1 MNSIIE
7 THDLDSSQLEQN
19 PTTEFESEK
28 KNRRKKRLNQN
39 LNAASKGRNTIKPAL
54 EVEEIAHQY
63 HNLKIEHNKKA
74 FKCYGF
80 SIYGKKVAIRPPVKV
95 CTAKERIWISEMRFL
110 MFF

>member
-7 THDLDSSQLEQN
+7 THDLDSSQIDQN

-28 KNRRKKRLNQN
+28 KNRRKKRLNQI

-63 HNLKIEHNKKA
+63 HNLKIEYNKIKEENYRMKA
-74 FKCYGF
+74 RLSKMNQQAT
-80 SIYGKKVAIRPPVKV
+80 K
-95 CTAKERIWISEMRFL
+95 
-110 MFF
+110 